1 MPGGRSGRLGRAG
14 RPAHAQGVRPR
25 LSVRRARGRGGGSDP
40 GDVCEGLPEPGPI
53 PRQRRQLP
61 HLADDGGAQPGHR
74 PLPAAEGARGA
85 HPARAPRPA
94 YAARRPSRAAD
105 PLRPAGPALRRGG
118 DDPPGAARHREEPD
132 QPRPAGAGQAADA
145 AAGRAGGERAVT
157 PVFFDCARA
166 EELLSDHLDGT
177 LDPLLAREMEDHL
190 RSCASCGAL
199 RDALAEVV
207 DALRSSPAVEPSAGL
222 AARVAR
228 AAILRAEQQRVARL
242 TPRMPAWLQAV
253 AAGLSV
259 LTTAGILVVHGG
271 TARAAGRLVE
281 RTTNAGTYVL
291 EKKDRLP
298 EDFRILRVVV
308 G

>member
-1 MPGGRSGRLGRAG
+1 M
-14 RPAHAQGVRPR
+14 
-25 LSVRRARGRGGGSDP
+25 
-40 GDVCEGLPEPGPI
+40 
-53 PRQRRQLP
+53 
-61 HLADDGGAQPGHR
+61 
-74 PLPAAEGARGA
+74 
-85 HPARAPRPA
+85 
-94 YAARRPSRAAD
+94 
-105 PLRPAGPALRRGG
+105 
-118 DDPPGAARHREEPD
+118 
-132 QPRPAGAGQAADA
+132 
-145 AAGRAGGERAVT
+145 T

-291 EKKDRLP
+291 EKKDRLL

-308 G
+308 GAAIEGRIDRVSDRLEDYRRLLERRRETEQPRVPSPAPSAPPEPSRKPTLSNSPGDGRVERDVERSNR